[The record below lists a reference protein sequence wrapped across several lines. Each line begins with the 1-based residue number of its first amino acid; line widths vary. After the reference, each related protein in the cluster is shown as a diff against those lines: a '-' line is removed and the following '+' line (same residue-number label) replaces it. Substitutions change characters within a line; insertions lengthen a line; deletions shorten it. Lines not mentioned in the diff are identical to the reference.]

1 MFSDPIAGLMAAA
14 STRRALTE
22 PQRRLVRPA
31 RPRRAVA
38 LVLHTAAHRLDP
50 DIAASLG
57 R

>member
-50 DIAASLG
+50 YIAASLG

>member
-22 PQRRLVRPA
+22 PQRLVRPA
-31 RPRRAVA
+31 RPRRTIA
-38 LVLHTAAHRLDP
+38 LVLRTAAHRLDP
-50 DIAASLG
+50 SVAAALG